1 MRHLIHS
8 SIIIACM
15 TMFFACDDNTDTI
28 GSSLISDVDN
38 LIASADTFEVTS
50 QTILADSVLSRTTTG
65 YLGRIKDPE
74 TYDVVSCDFMTQF
87 HTLENFSLIDE
98 DLIVS
103 RLDGKIIADSCEIR
117 LYNTNNY
124 GDSLTQLKLTAYEMD
139 EPMREDTT
147 YYSNFDPSAA
157 GLLREDGIH
166 QNVTF
171 SLTDLSVSDSVRAL
185 KSHTPNIRIPLN
197 KPYTDKEGNYFRYQ
211 VNSDSIAN
219 VNTSFAGTEEVLQTT
234 RFGSDKTRLKQ
245 IAQDP
250 NCTYLKTPAGL
261 FTELTLPVED
271 IVDGHDNDTIVS
283 AKISMHRVLNN
294 HSSDYS
300 LPVPSR
306 LLMIPRDSLYS
317 FFENNNIT
325 DNKLSYQTSYSTS
338 TGYTFNNISGII
350 KAMNAA
356 RKSGNY
362 SENWNKVVLV
372 PVSITTSKLSSTET
386 ITRVTHE
393 MTMTSTKLVGGED
406 NVNDPIT
413 ISIIYGKFD
422 GR

>member
-1 MRHLIHS
+1 MKKVVVL
-8 SIIIACM
+8 
-15 TMFFACDDNTDTI
+15 FAAFVLLTLNQAAFAYRASDFSNDSKIVAAITLLEQAGETDVLRNLQKHAIRVSFDDLTSYTYNA
-28 GSSLISDVDN
+28 SKAYAIS
-38 LIASADTFEVTS
+38 
-50 QTILADSVLSRTTTG
+50 
-65 YLGRIKDPE
+65 
-74 TYDVVSCDFMTQF
+74 TY
-87 HTLENFSLIDE
+87 
-98 DLIVS
+98 
-103 RLDGKIIADSCEIR
+103 
-117 LYNTNNY
+117 NNY
-124 GDSLTQLKLTAYEMD
+124 G
-139 EPMREDTT
+139 T
-147 YYSNFDPSAA
+147 Y
-157 GLLREDGIH
+157 LLRKYYEDPTLFSNNYKFIH
-166 QNVTF
+166 EVVPGFYFKMTSGMGAMTEINKT
-171 SLTDLSVSDSVRAL
+171 SLFV
-185 KSHTPNIRIPLN
+185 
-197 KPYTDKEGNYFRYQ
+197 YFRYQ

-234 RFGSDKTRLKQ
+234 RFGSDKTRLQQ
-245 IAQDP
+245 IARDP

>member
-1 MRHLIHS
+1 MG
-8 SIIIACM
+8 AM
-15 TMFFACDDNTDTI
+15 TEINKT
-28 GSSLISDVDN
+28 SLFV
-38 LIASADTFEVTS
+38 
-50 QTILADSVLSRTTTG
+50 
-65 YLGRIKDPE
+65 
-74 TYDVVSCDFMTQF
+74 
-87 HTLENFSLIDE
+87 
-98 DLIVS
+98 
-103 RLDGKIIADSCEIR
+103 
-117 LYNTNNY
+117 
-124 GDSLTQLKLTAYEMD
+124 
-139 EPMREDTT
+139 
-147 YYSNFDPSAA
+147 
-157 GLLREDGIH
+157 
-166 QNVTF
+166 
-171 SLTDLSVSDSVRAL
+171 
-185 KSHTPNIRIPLN
+185 
-197 KPYTDKEGNYFRYQ
+197 YFRYQ